1 MELWLSIHKGTID
14 DEVVVVGE
22 VVVGEDVA
30 VVEDVVDEVAVAGEV
45 AVGEDAGVVEDVADV
60 VEVEGAAEV
69 THNKRRPPINN
80 LVSFGKLANYW
91 SEILV

>member
-1 MELWLSIHKGTID
+1 MEPWLSIHKEIID
-14 DEVVVVGE
+14 DEAGE
-22 VVVGEDVA
+22 
-30 VVEDVVDEVAVAGEV
+30 EVAVAGEV
-45 AVGEDAGVVEDVADV
+45 AVGEDEGAVEDVAEE